1 MKGLSEIARP
11 RTAGLP
17 QTRVMLRS
25 PCGAGGKRATG
36 KKNRWKARLSRQ
48 ARSVIRLRIVF
59 ARANWAARRQSVSR
73 KLRRPARLSPKT
85 PGTPPAFPHGYRGIT
100 MQTRRI
106 YQVQHW
112 PNGQWD
118 RDHNWRKVEAGSEK
132 EAAEKVCGFAL
143 TATGR
148 LAQLRARVLRLGDV
162 RQRSAT
168 DFFTVE

>member
-1 MKGLSEIARP
+1 
-11 RTAGLP
+11 
-17 QTRVMLRS
+17 
-25 PCGAGGKRATG
+25 
-36 KKNRWKARLSRQ
+36 
-48 ARSVIRLRIVF
+48 
-59 ARANWAARRQSVSR
+59 
-73 KLRRPARLSPKT
+73 
-85 PGTPPAFPHGYRGIT
+85 

-118 RDHNWRKVEAGSEK
+118 REHNWRKVEAGSEK

-143 TATGR
+143 TPTGR